1 MKRTG
6 LLWFA
11 CAIAI
16 VVLGPAQAPASEIVL
31 YNFACPPKGANPQ
44 AGVIGDSSGNLYGTT
59 YYGGTAN
66 AGVVYKVD
74 TTGHETVL
82 YSFTGGADGG
92 WPNAGVIRDSAGNLY
107 GTASGGGTA
116 HFGVVYKVDSTG
128 HETVLYSF
136 TGQPDGAY
144 PAAGVI
150 RDSGGNLYGTTNRGG
165 TANAGA
171 VYKLDAGG
179 HETVLYSF
187 TGGADGRDPSGGV
200 IRDSG
205 GNLYGTT
212 VHGGT
217 ANAGV
222 VYKLD
227 ATGHET
233 MLYSFTGGVDG
244 GYPGSGVIRDTAGNL
259 YGTTISGG
267 MAGGVAGGVV
277 FELDPAGHE
286 TVLYSFTSGVNGDS
300 PYTGV
305 IRDSAGNFYGT
316 LSFGG
321 AGNAG
326 VVYKLDATGHE
337 TVLHSFAGGTDG
349 KDPITVIRDSA
360 GNLYGTT
367 FSGGTGNVGV
377 VYKLDTT
384 GNETVLY
391 SFPNGDGVGPYAG
404 VIPDSA
410 GNLYGTTRDGGA
422 SGAGTVYMLDTT
434 GHETVLYS
442 FTGGGDGGNPV
453 AGVIR
458 DSAGNLYGTTVYG
471 GPANQGVVYKV
482 DTTGHET
489 VLYSFTGGADGGWP
503 EAGVIRDSAG
513 NLYGTTTSG
522 GALHKGGVYKLDT
535 AGLETVLYSFTG
547 GADGGVPYSGVIRDL
562 AGNLYGTTT
571 AGGTA
576 GGGVV
581 YKLDTA
587 GLETVLCAFTS
598 TDGADAFAGVIRDTA
613 GNLYGTSTTRGA
625 LNNGFVYKLDAA
637 GHETVLYSFTGGAD
651 GGLPYS
657 GVIRDLAGN
666 LYGTTSAGGTAG
678 AGVVYKL
685 DTTGLET
692 VLHSF
697 TGKADGAGPEAGV
710 IRDPAGNLY
719 GTTEYGGR
727 SSSGVIYK
735 IKP

>member
-1 MKRTG
+1 
-6 LLWFA
+6 
-11 CAIAI
+11 
-16 VVLGPAQAPASEIVL
+16 
-31 YNFACPPKGANPQ
+31 
-44 AGVIGDSSGNLYGTT
+44 
-59 YYGGTAN
+59 
-66 AGVVYKVD
+66 
-74 TTGHETVL
+74 
-82 YSFTGGADGG
+82 
-92 WPNAGVIRDSAGNLY
+92 
-107 GTASGGGTA
+107 
-116 HFGVVYKVDSTG
+116 
-128 HETVLYSF
+128 
-136 TGQPDGAY
+136 
-144 PAAGVI
+144 
-150 RDSGGNLYGTTNRGG
+150 
-165 TANAGA
+165 
-171 VYKLDAGG
+171 
-179 HETVLYSF
+179 
-187 TGGADGRDPSGGV
+187 
-200 IRDSG
+200 
-205 GNLYGTT
+205 
-212 VHGGT
+212 
-217 ANAGV
+217 
-222 VYKLD
+222 
-227 ATGHET
+227 
-233 MLYSFTGGVDG
+233 
-244 GYPGSGVIRDTAGNL
+244 
-259 YGTTISGG
+259 
-267 MAGGVAGGVV
+267 
-277 FELDPAGHE
+277 
-286 TVLYSFTSGVNGDS
+286 
-300 PYTGV
+300 
-305 IRDSAGNFYGT
+305 
-316 LSFGG
+316 
-321 AGNAG
+321 
-326 VVYKLDATGHE
+326 
-337 TVLHSFAGGTDG
+337 
-349 KDPITVIRDSA
+349 
-360 GNLYGTT
+360 
-367 FSGGTGNVGV
+367 
-377 VYKLDTT
+377 
-384 GNETVLY
+384 
-391 SFPNGDGVGPYAG
+391 
-404 VIPDSA
+404 
-410 GNLYGTTRDGGA
+410 
-422 SGAGTVYMLDTT
+422 MLDTT